1 MDKNNKPYLTEA
13 SFRHLVDEQSFSRG
27 VDYYNRGAVT
37 EVLIRGESELSGLC
51 SGSRYEPYR
60 VKVVLGEN
68 GIRQASCSCPRGGFC
83 KHIVAL
89 LLQYIHEPD
98 DFTVMPI
105 LEEQLEGFS
114 KKELVKLI
122 RDMVLRDPF
131 LAVMV
136 ERRAL
141 ISNSSDVEKYSLRR
155 EVKRALRFS
164 DPHDVEAGLR
174 DLLQLAEELEEK
186 EDWAGAGMVYQE
198 VLNALASCYKEELL
212 AVDEEGDIAVV
223 AGECI
228 DGLCSC
234 LEASEGVESSG
245 ENWKVLRQAWLDTLL
260 EAELADLMMGGVDF
274 AAGAWDTILC
284 NAAVEEWVLLEG
296 RLRQIIPGSSVWQ
309 REMLVGM
316 LEAWHKRKGRDNE
329 ADEII
334 HEMGT
339 ESQKMF
345 LLVREG
351 KQKEAAA
358 MAKQHFTMQPGTIV
372 GLAKEMADRGAAEFA
387 VALLTEL
394 LQDSK
399 TAHPRYREWLAKQR
413 LAEGDLEAALKWQYE
428 VVLHH
433 PTVEEYQILRELGE
447 KLKSWEKVRTRLL
460 SALEDKKAWDAL
472 LQIALHEGQVDRALE
487 LLPQVPFRGWRN
499 YREEV
504 AKAAEKERPRD
515 AVVLYREMSENA
527 IRHKQRPSYRQ
538 AAKYLSKMKTIYNRL
553 GKPGEC
559 EKYIARL
566 RKEYARYPALQDE
579 LDKAGL

>member
-1 MDKNNKPYLTEA
+1 MDKNHKPYLTEA

-27 VDYYNRGAVT
+27 VDYYNMGAVT
-37 EVLIRGESELSGLC
+37 EAVIRGESELSGLC

-68 GIRQASCSCPRGGFC
+68 GIRQVSSNCPRGGFC

-98 DFTVMPI
+98 DFTVMPL
-105 LEEQLEGFS
+105 LEEQLESFS

-122 RDMVLRDPF
+122 RGMVLRDPS
-131 LAVMV
+131 LAAMV
-136 ERRAL
+136 ERRAM

-155 EVKRALRFS
+155 EAERALRLS

-186 EDWAGAGMVYQE
+186 EDRAGAGMVYQE
-198 VLNALASCYKEELL
+198 VLTALASCYEDELL

-223 AGECI
+223 AGECV

-234 LEASEGVESSG
+234 LETSEGEESSG

-260 EAELADLMMGGVDF
+260 EAELADIMMGGVEF
-274 AAGAWDTILC
+274 AAGAWDAILS
-284 NAAVEEWVLLEG
+284 NATAEEWVHLEG
-296 RLRQIIPGSSVWQ
+296 HLRQIIPQSNGWQ

-316 LEAWHKRKGRDNE
+316 LEAWPKRKGRNNE

-334 HEMGT
+334 REMGT

-372 GLAKEMADRGAAEFA
+372 RLAKDMADRGAAEFA
-387 VALLTEL
+387 IALLTEL
-394 LQDSK
+394 LQDSQ
-399 TAHPRYREWLAKQR
+399 TAHSLYREWLAKQR

-433 PTVEEYQILRELGE
+433 PTVKEYQILCELGE

-460 SALEDKKAWDAL
+460 NALEDKKAWDAL

-487 LLPQVPFRGWRN
+487 LLPRVPYHGWRD

-515 AVVLYREMSENA
+515 AVVLYREMAENA
-527 IRHKQRPSYRQ
+527 IRHKQRSSYRQ
-538 AAKYLSKMKTIYNRL
+538 AAKYLSRMKALYNRL
-553 GKPGEC
+553 GKPGEW
-559 EKYIARL
+559 EKYIALL

-579 LDKAGL
+579 LNKARL